1 MVDRYLGKRAL
12 LGVDGVESPQYET
25 KDDGPDGYKP
35 PQALSVVT
43 CDPLSFRVPNGGGK
57 WVHVHSKVID
67 QHGLQMGKN

>member
-1 MVDRYLGKRAL
+1 MVDRNLCKRAL
-12 LGVDGVESPQYET
+12 LGVDGVESPQYKT
-25 KDDGPDGYKP
+25 KDNGTDGYKP

-43 CDPLSFRVPNGGGK
+43 GGPLSFRVPNGGGK